1 MVVILCR
8 FLAYSK
14 KNSLTLPAI
23 CVRNKTESGS
33 ARSHQ
38 AKKAC
43 KAHLDRRQSSSPL
56 LDKLDKQRV
65 RAALLDLAQPTV
77 D

>member
-23 CVRNKTESGS
+23 YVSSTG
-33 ARSHQ
+33 
-38 AKKAC
+38 
-43 KAHLDRRQSSSPL
+43 RR
-56 LDKLDKQRV
+56 
-65 RAALLDLAQPTV
+65 
-77 D
+77 

>member
-23 CVRNKTESGS
+23 CVRNKTESWS

-43 KAHLDRRQSSSPL
+43 KAYLDR
-56 LDKLDKQRV
+56 
-65 RAALLDLAQPTV
+65 
-77 D
+77 